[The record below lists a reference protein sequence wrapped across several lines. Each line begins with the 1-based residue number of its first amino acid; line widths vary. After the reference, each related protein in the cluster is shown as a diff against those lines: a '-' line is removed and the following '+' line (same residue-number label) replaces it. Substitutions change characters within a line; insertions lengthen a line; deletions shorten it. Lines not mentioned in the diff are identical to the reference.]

1 MEKIILNKKDN
12 TFNIGGIEFIKVT
25 EENGEV
31 SAVAKDIVFRSE
43 FGKNNNFAK
52 SGILKK
58 LNKEILPKITDA
70 IGEENVLEHEVD
82 LTSLDGLKTYGS
94 IKSKISIPT
103 FDFYRANVKIFDE
116 HKVDTW
122 WWLATP
128 DTTPEHLNDT
138 WCRCVSPDGSI
149 DYDSYFNDV
158 GVRPFLKF
166 VSSIFVSDEEDFP
179 VGENVCEQTKGARS
193 GE

>member
-1 MEKIILNKKDN
+1 MEKIILNEKDN

-31 SAVAKDIVFRSE
+31 SAVAKDLVFRSE

-58 LNKEILPKITDA
+58 LNKEILPKIADA
-70 IGEENVLEHEVD
+70 IGEENILEHEVN

-103 FDFYRANVKIFDE
+103 FDFYRENVDVFDK

-138 WCRCVSPDGSI
+138 WCRCVSLGGYISI
-149 DYDSYFNDV
+149 NYCNYDD

-166 VSSIFVSDEEDFP
+166 VSSIFVSDEE
-179 VGENVCEQTKGARS
+179 
-193 GE
+193 

>member
-1 MEKIILNKKDN
+1 MEKIILKDN

-70 IGEENVLEHEVD
+70 IGEENILEHEVD

-103 FDFYRANVKIFDE
+103 FDFYRANVDVFDK

-138 WCRCVSPDGSI
+138 WCRCVAPDYGNNS
-149 DYDSYFNDV
+149 

-166 VSSIFVSDEEDFP
+166 VSSIFVSNEEDFP

>member
-1 MEKIILNKKDN
+1 MEKITLNKKDN
-12 TFNIGGIEFIKVT
+12 TFDIGGIEFIKVT

-31 SAVAKDIVFRSE
+31 TAVTKDIAFRSE
-43 FGKNNNFAK
+43 FGKNNDFAK

-58 LNKEILPKITDA
+58 LNKEFLPKIA
-70 IGEENVLEHEVD
+70 AVIGEENILEHEVD

-103 FDFYRANVKIFDE
+103 FDFYRENVDVFDK

-149 DYDSYFNDV
+149 DFGNYGNDD

-166 VSSIFVSDEEDFP
+166 VSSIFVSNEE
-179 VGENVCEQTKGARS
+179 
-193 GE
+193 